1 MELYFLEYAEEILVK
16 DLISRIMMRD
26 ALLSLACPLRNSLI
40 LDSYFKDITQTERYS
55 SQVILQ
61 FLFQGLNGMF
71 SKLGKQ

>member
-40 LDSYFKDITQTERYS
+40 LDSYFKDIT
-55 SQVILQ
+55 
-61 FLFQGLNGMF
+61 
-71 SKLGKQ
+71 